1 MKVPEQYSNLDIDKK
16 RLIVS
21 NLVIHYWNEKT
32 QELVKNLRD
41 DQIDFLFTYF
51 FTESKETREKMW
63 NDVQKKY
70 ESALNELEKIAD
82 RLQKLNLQFAELL
95 AERDDIESFGK
106 WKK

>member
-1 MKVPEQYSNLDIDKK
+1 MKIPEQFNNLDISKK

-21 NLVIHYWNEKT
+21 NLIMHYWNKKT

-70 ESALNELEKIAD
+70 ESALNELEKIAN

-95 AERDDIESFGK
+95 GEREDIESF
-106 WKK
+106 WKGRK

>member
-1 MKVPEQYSNLDIDKK
+1 MKIPEQFNNLDISKK

-21 NLVIHYWNEKT
+21 NLIMHYWNKKT

-70 ESALNELEKIAD
+70 ESALNELEKIAN

-95 AERDDIESFGK
+95 AEREDIESFWKGK
-106 WKK
+106 K

>member
-1 MKVPEQYSNLDIDKK
+1 MKIPEQYSNLDIDKK

-21 NLVIHYWNEKT
+21 NLVIHYGNEKT
-32 QELVKNLRD
+32 QELVKKLRD

-51 FTESKETREKMW
+51 FTESKETREKMR
-63 NDVQKKY
+63 NEVQRKY

-106 WKK
+106 WNK

>member
-1 MKVPEQYSNLDIDKK
+1 MKIPEQFNNLDISKK

-21 NLVIHYWNEKT
+21 NLIMHYWSKKT

-70 ESALNELEKIAD
+70 ESALNELEKIAN

-95 AERDDIESFGK
+95 AEREDIESF
-106 WKK
+106 WKGRK